1 MGGLLNWVGNILF
14 FFVFVTVT
22 ENLLPGK
29 KYSRYVRLS
38 AGMVLILLVLKPVT
52 QGFHI
57 EDQIGRWFEAFAFQ
71 QEAQD
76 LSREILGIEKQR
88 LDRVID
94 SYEQAAEAEISAMA
108 EDMGVIPLDAQV
120 VIERD
125 NESRNYGTVTCI
137 RLEVGWRDETD
148 RGEWEKGEGGEGENG
163 ERENGGAIQA
173 VNPVN
178 PVTVNLAAEEEQAGG
193 ERIREEWSEG
203 EGAEEELAGG
213 EQAGEERTGEEGAG
227 GGQYRETR
235 AGEENTGEE
244 PETGRE
250 ASGPDLD
257 AEIDEVR
264 DAKEERLEQLRRKV
278 EHYYGL
284 EAGQVE
290 IKFKGR

>member
-52 QGFHI
+52 QGVHI

-71 QEAQD
+71 QEARD

-94 SYEQAAEAEISAMA
+94 SYEQAAEEEISAMA
-108 EDMGVIPLDAQV
+108 EDMGVIPLEARV

-125 NESRNYGTVTCI
+125 NESGNYGTVTSI
-137 RLEVGWRDETD
+137 RLEVGWKGEAD
-148 RGEWEKGEGGEGENG
+148 RGEWEKGESGEGENG
-163 ERENGGAIQA
+163 EGENGGAIQA

-178 PVTVNLAAEEEQAGG
+178 PVTVNLAAEEEHDGG
-193 ERIREEWSEG
+193 ERTREERSRG
-203 EGAEEELAGG
+203 ERSEEELAGG
-213 EQAGEERTGEEGAG
+213 EKAGEEWSGEEG
-227 GGQYRETR
+227 
-235 AGEENTGEE
+235 
-244 PETGRE
+244 
-250 ASGPDLD
+250 
-257 AEIDEVR
+257 R

-278 EHYYGL
+278 ERYYGL

>member
-1 MGGLLNWVGNILF
+1 MGNILF
-14 FFVFVTVT
+14 FFIFVTVT

-38 AGMVLILLVLKPVT
+38 AGMVLILLALKPVT

-57 EDQIGRWFEAFAFQ
+57 EDQLGLWFEAFAFQ
-71 QEAQD
+71 QEARD

-120 VIERD
+120 VIERE
-125 NESRNYGTVTCI
+125 NESGNYGAVTSI

-148 RGEWEKGEGGEGENG
+148 SEEREKGEGGED
-163 ERENGGAIQA
+163 ENGGAIQA

-178 PVTVNLAAEEEQAGG
+178 PVTVNLAAGEEHDGG
-193 ERIREEWSEG
+193 ERTREEWSRG
-203 EGAEEELAGG
+203 ERSEEELAGG
-213 EQAGEERTGEEGAG
+213 EKAGEEWSGEEGAG
-227 GGQYRETR
+227 GEQYRETR
-235 AGEENTGEE
+235 TGEENTREE
-244 PETGRE
+244 PGTGRE
-250 ASGPDLD
+250 ASGPEPG
-257 AEIDEVR
+257 AGMDEGR

-278 EHYYGL
+278 ERYYGL

-290 IKFKGR
+290 ITFKGR